1 MGSLGRSLKRKFER
15 DNRKNDMRVVWDKLQ
30 SSTEHVYRRLSEE
43 QRQHQLDED
52 NRNMTIAMYYLFGIA
67 LHDVYG
73 FGEQRVMRVYN
84 AVDAELGRWRAGET
98 TVETLRQK
106 LKDTVNIDVQ
116 VH

>member
-1 MGSLGRSLKRKFER
+1 MGSLGRSLKRKIER
-15 DNRKNDMRVVWDKLQ
+15 DNRKNDMKVVWDKLQ
-30 SSTEHVYRRLSEE
+30 SSTEHVYR
-43 QRQHQLDED
+43 
-52 NRNMTIAMYYLFGIA
+52 N
-67 LHDVYG
+67 
-73 FGEQRVMRVYN
+73 N

>member
-1 MGSLGRSLKRKFER
+1 
-15 DNRKNDMRVVWDKLQ
+15 MRVVWDKLQ

-84 AVDAELGRWRAGET
+84 AVDTELGRWRAGET

>member
-1 MGSLGRSLKRKFER
+1 MGSLERSMKRKFER
-15 DNRKNDMRVVWDKLQ
+15 DNRKNDMKAVWSKLQ
-30 SSTEHVYRRLSEE
+30 RSSEHVYRRLSEE

-84 AVDAELGRWRAGET
+84 AVDEELGRWRAGET